1 MEIWSFAFMQRA
13 LVAGLLVGVLSAL
26 VGFFVV
32 LKHMSFIGS
41 GISHSVFGGMALA
54 LWLGLPLDWPAMIF
68 AVLLAWAI
76 GYTSRHGDLHED
88 VTIGIFFAAAMALG
102 VLIISSFAGT
112 YVDLFSFLFGNILG
126 VTNADLRLL
135 GWVTVAVS
143 LFVIFTFKELFFSAL
158 DQDVAAAMGV
168 PATWLYY
175 ALLAA
180 LAVTI
185 VVSVKVVGII
195 LASAMLVLPAATGFQ
210 FSKNYRGMIACSLV
224 LGPLS
229 TVTGLAV
236 SYAFDWPPGATIVL
250 LAAGLFGL
258 AFILSPRRNFWYRLR
273 PGNGRRL
280 HASPPNIE
288 K

>member
-1 MEIWSFAFMQRA
+1 MDIWSFAFMQRA
-13 LVAGLLVGVLSAL
+13 LAAGLLVGVLSAL

-41 GISHSVFGGMALA
+41 GISHSVFGGIALA

-76 GYTSRHGDLHED
+76 GYTSRHGELHED

-102 VLIISSFAGT
+102 VVVVSSFTGT
-112 YVDLFSFLFGNILG
+112 YVDLFSFLFGNILS
-126 VTNADLRLL
+126 VTDADLWLL
-135 GWVTVAVS
+135 GGVTVAVT
-143 LFVIFTFKELFFSAL
+143 LFVIFTFKELLFSAF
-158 DQDVAAAMGV
+158 DQDVATAMGV
-168 PATWLYY
+168 PVTWLYY

-180 LAVTI
+180 LAVTV
-185 VVSVKVVGII
+185 VVSVKVVGIV

-210 FSKNYRGMIACSLV
+210 LSRNYRGMIAWSLA

-229 TVTGLAV
+229 IVAGLVV

-250 LAAGLFGL
+250 LATGFFGL
-258 AFILSPRRNFWYRLR
+258 AFIFSPRRNFWYRLLH
-273 PGNGRRL
+273 GNSHRL
-280 HASPPNIE
+280 HASRPNDV
-288 K
+288 